1 MYLSVSTSDPGT
13 KPRISRVMLQVT
25 LDYKIQLVSCKMF
38 LKCILGLSTLKDLL
52 DAYIFSNS
60 FCSVLLSDAFIIF
73 INVYAQV
80 IGFYVLQVTLFYE
93 FSGFVQSVIQWSYDL
108 HLKNVFVFQL
118 LRSVRLFF
126 GLHELKDE
134 LNFLLIFLFIC
145 F

>member
-13 KPRISRVMLQVT
+13 KPGIFRVMLQVT

-38 LKCILGLSTLKDLL
+38 LKCILGLSMLKDLHAI

-93 FSGFVQSVIQWSYDL
+93 FSGFVQSVIQ
-108 HLKNVFVFQL
+108 
-118 LRSVRLFF
+118 
-126 GLHELKDE
+126 
-134 LNFLLIFLFIC
+134 
-145 F
+145 